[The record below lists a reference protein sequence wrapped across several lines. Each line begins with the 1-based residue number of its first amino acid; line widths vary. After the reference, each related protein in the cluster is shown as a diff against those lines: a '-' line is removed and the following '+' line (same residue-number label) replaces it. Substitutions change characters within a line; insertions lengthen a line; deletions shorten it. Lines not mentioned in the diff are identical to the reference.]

1 MTERT
6 RCVQQIVEI
15 VLRGSV
21 YKVACREGERDRL
34 ADLAKKL
41 SDRIDAAVPG
51 SVRSKATDAL
61 LLLLVG
67 LQLEDKVEELEIEL
81 AKVREDLEEC
91 RTHRNQELAMRNS
104 LKELLRYSITKTN
117 ELADCVLPSGSE

>member
-1 MTERT
+1 MTDKVH
-6 RCVQQIVEI
+6 CVQQIVEI
-15 VLRGSV
+15 VLRGSA
-21 YKVACREGERDRL
+21 YKVACREGERERL
-34 ADLAKKL
+34 VELSKRL

-67 LQLEDKVEELEIEL
+67 LQLEDRIEELELEL
-81 AKVREDLEEC
+81 ARVRENLEEC
-91 RTHRNQELAMRNS
+91 RAQRSQELAMRNS

-117 ELADCVLPSGSE
+117 ELADCVMSSGSE